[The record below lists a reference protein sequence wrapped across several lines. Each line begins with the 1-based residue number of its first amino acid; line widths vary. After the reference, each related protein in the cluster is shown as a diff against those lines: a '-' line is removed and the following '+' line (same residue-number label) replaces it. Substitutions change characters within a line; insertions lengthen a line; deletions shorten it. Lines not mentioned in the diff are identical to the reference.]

1 VAALIVSGGRLLITQ
16 RREGDF
22 LAGRWE
28 FPGGKVEPG
37 ETPEEA
43 LRREIREELELEV
56 EVGPLFQV
64 VRHDYGHLRIR
75 MLVYWCRV
83 NGGVP
88 RPRGCRAFRW
98 VRKEELVLC
107 DFADAD
113 RPVAERLAREEWPA
127 GWTKPRR

>member
-1 VAALIVSGGRLLITQ
+1 MAALIVSGGRLLITQ

-22 LAGRWE
+22 LAGKWE

-56 EVGPLFQV
+56 EVGPLFQL
-64 VRHDYGHLRIR
+64 VRHDYGHLQIR
-75 MLVYWCRV
+75 MLIYWCRV
-83 NGGVP
+83 NGGEP
-88 RPRGCRAFRW
+88 RPKGCRAYRW
-98 VRKEELVLC
+98 VQKEELLLC
-107 DFADAD
+107 DFAGAD

-127 GWTKPRR
+127 G